1 MARDPPP
8 PEPHRSFAN
17 ALCVPLLAPQAR
29 LTSIKDSLDARDTGR
44 GDSPEV
50 AVAKARLNE
59 IKTKSRML
67 QQEKRNIYDQIAA
80 ADELKKQQQDLT
92 QRLRSELGFFSVEE
106 IDRKIKVR
114 CARSAAPRRS
124 LRLRFLA
131 SAHVAG
137 GIGRAG
143 GALATARAARLRGPR
158 HGERRRA
165 RQ

>member
-17 ALCVPLLAPQAR
+17 ALCVPRLAPQAR

-67 QQEKRNIYDQIAA
+67 QQEKRLFLL
-80 ADELKKQQQDLT
+80 E
-92 QRLRSELGFFSVEE
+92 RRFFVFPVCLSWCS
-106 IDRKIKVR
+106 RR
-114 CARSAAPRRS
+114 CAVHHLRPRFPFHTHTFKDVS
-124 LRLRFLA
+124 LCRCVCVVVHM
-131 SAHVAG
+131 SVCCCCSS
-137 GIGRAG
+137 
-143 GALATARAARLRGPR
+143 
-158 HGERRRA
+158 
-165 RQ
+165 